1 MRRTISLSIVML
13 TLLLLTAIVLIYD
26 GATIRQVEGA
36 PQFDEY

>member
-26 GATIRQVEGA
+26 GATVRQVEGA